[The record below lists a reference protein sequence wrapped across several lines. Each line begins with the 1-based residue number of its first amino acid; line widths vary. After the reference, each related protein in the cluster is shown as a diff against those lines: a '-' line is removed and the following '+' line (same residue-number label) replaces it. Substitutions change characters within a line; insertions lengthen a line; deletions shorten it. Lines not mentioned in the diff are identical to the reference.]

1 MQDDPAPG
9 FPLSD
14 DRRRMSIDPT
24 LQRVLFI
31 SGLVLTVV
39 AVLMGL
45 YSAIICC
52 LAVGLIA
59 IATPCV
65 ARVFQNLRVPP
76 LVAHACVLIVAVAVA
91 LTFLLAYP
99 AWQRQA
105 VMFVVHAGELGD
117 RVLGA
122 TESVDADLSGA
133 DHSAEFDQASETLS
147 AHVSGIRERVD
158 SFTRAGFGAR
168 FVFFLQFVAMLAG
181 VLFMQLAIVSR
192 LPARALPVGDSPP
205 MAAERPQSLGHRL
218 RIASLTRLIK
228 ALIIALL
235 AGVGFAIAGLDT
247 WFFIFGCVL
256 VVALFTRLGP
266 YVALILALLAVP
278 TAASWSWSGAVALV
292 TVIAMFAAEKRLH
305 WYLVLVPA
313 IRAGGLPR
321 EMYVGSRE
329 RHRRGIGFGWI
340 FMFLKLLITAVV
352 ISALIYGGLFIA
364 NQLMSETEQDQLLN
378 HAETIWRENPGA
390 AVEDYEQ
397 LLALNPGNRKALMG
411 LVRCHVGQEDFVA
424 ADARAEDVGQ
434 WPPTPS
440 TPGSLREAL
449 DAKIL
454 LIYNKVTPPPVHDPA
469 EGYRYVLE
477 ALDGRP
483 EAGEFVAA
491 AEKLAALEPESPQ
504 ANWFAAQGN
513 FMAENHDAAVTW
525 ATKGLTI
532 DDRYPGLHAVL
543 AKVHSQRG
551 ETAAAR
557 TACEAELA
565 IDPDNAE
572 MSVLL
577 EELSEPSEPL
587 EPLEPLEPM
596 EP

>member
-31 SGLVLTVV
+31 AGLVLTVV

-76 LVAHACVLIVAVAVA
+76 LVAHACVLVVAIAVA
-91 LTFLLAYP
+91 LALLLAYP
-99 AWQRQA
+99 SWQRQA

-192 LPARALPVGDSPP
+192 LPARALPVGESPP

-329 RHRRGIGFGWI
+329 RRRRGIGFGWI

-454 LIYNKVTPPPVHDPA
+454 LIYNKVTPPPVHDPV

-504 ANWFAAQGN
+504 ANRFAAQGN

-577 EELSEPSEPL
+577 EELSEPPEPL
-587 EPLEPLEPM
+587 EPLEPLEP
-596 EP
+596 

>member
-192 LPARALPVGDSPP
+192 LPARALPVGESPP

>member
-329 RHRRGIGFGWI
+329 RRRRGIGFGWI

-491 AEKLAALEPESPQ
+491 AEKLAAESPQ

-587 EPLEPLEPM
+587 EPLEPM

>member
-278 TAASWSWSGAVALV
+278 TVASWSWSGAVALV

-329 RHRRGIGFGWI
+329 RRRRGIGFGWI

-587 EPLEPLEPM
+587 EPLEPM

>member
-1 MQDDPAPG
+1 MQDDPASG
-9 FPLSD
+9 FPLPD

-31 SGLVLTVV
+31 AGLVLTVV

-59 IATPCV
+59 IAAPRV
-65 ARVFQNLRVPP
+65 VRVFENLQAPP
-76 LVAHACVLIVAVAVA
+76 LVAHACVLVVAIAVA
-91 LTFLLAYP
+91 LALLLAYP

-105 VMFVVHAGELGD
+105 VMFVVHAGELGE

-122 TESVDADLSGA
+122 TESVEADLSGA

-192 LPARALPVGDSPP
+192 LPPRARPVGESPP
-205 MAAERPQSLGHRL
+205 TVAERPQSLGHRL
-218 RIASLTRLIK
+218 SIASLTRLIK
-228 ALIIALL
+228 ALIIAVL
-235 AGVGFAIAGLDT
+235 AGVGFAIAALDT

-329 RHRRGIGFGWI
+329 RRRRGIGFGWV

-397 LLALNPGNRKALMG
+397 LLTLNPDNRKALMG

-504 ANWFAAQGN
+504 AHRFAAQGN

-577 EELSEPSEPL
+577 EELSEPSEPS
-587 EPLEPLEPM
+587 EPLEPM
-596 EP
+596 EPMEP